1 MVLDDTPCLG
11 PRVERQVLP
20 FLDMAD
26 TRKEQVER
34 GGKKPKLYLAM
45 LISQC
50 FYGFLLEVTLENA
63 NRRDAEGL

>member
-1 MVLDDTPCLG
+1 MALDDTPGVG

-34 GGKKPKLYLAM
+34 GRKKKSDLAM

-63 NRRDAEGL
+63 NHRDAEGL